1 MSVVTIGTPSEKC
14 ALTNPGGN
22 STSATLVKPK
32 PTFTNPTKTTGNGL
46 VTTGD
51 GVLSWGEGG
60 SEANSGFKLTFFGV
74 GADTGVGIA
83 NVYGWEQTIQPNN
96 VGAYTLWV
104 PTLLAAFT
112 FELDSNM
119 PGVLGTI
126 VPATDPVA
134 QAANY
139 FATAITLTTGNSGIS
154 VEVVSPGHGNDIAHA
169 IIDAKGARHLEVR
182 YSMNSAAITSANAIW
197 KRM

>member
-22 STSATLVKPK
+22 STSAAIVKPK
-32 PTFTNPTKTTGNGL
+32 PTTANPTKTSGNGI
-46 VTTGD
+46 VSVGD
-51 GVLSWGEGG
+51 GVLPWGDGG

-74 GADTGVGIA
+74 GSDTGVGIA
-83 NVYGWEQTIQPNN
+83 NVYGWEQSIQPNN

-119 PGVLGTI
+119 PGVLATI
-126 VPATDPVA
+126 VPATDPVSSSP
-134 QAANY
+134 NY
-139 FATAITLTTGNSGIS
+139 FATTITLTAGNSGIS
-154 VEVVSPGHGNDIAHA
+154 VEVVSPGHGFDIAHA

-182 YSMNSAAITSANAIW
+182 YSMNSGAITSANGIW